1 MEKIIHIHAKCRAFE
16 IFEQVPEKKAVRRL
30 NSIRNNFTH
39 LKKRIQFSDDSLSVK
54 TIVVNPE
61 FNFHPSTSEYFL

>member
-1 MEKIIHIHAKCRAFE
+1 MEKIIHIHAKCKSFE

-30 NSIRNNFTH
+30 VNIRKNFIN
-39 LKKRIQFSDDSLSVK
+39 LKNRIVFYDDELLVK

-61 FNFHPSTSEYFL
+61 FNFK